1 MSAIRAVI
9 FDAFGTL
16 CQITAPRRPYQ
27 RLARR
32 VSDPVQFT
40 KAVMTQPLD
49 LRQSARRAMA
59 EVSEQELCL
68 LEADLDAELQSI
80 SLFPDVQHV
89 LLALR
94 ARGYRLGVLSNLAA
108 PYAAP
113 LRALLPADLDLYGW
127 SFERGH
133 AKPHPRL
140 YHWACATLALEP
152 EQVLMVGDTRVPD
165 YSGAQACG
173 LQACWLRRRAST
185 EVLADTISGLEELLA
200 RLPPAAL
207 AGAADA

>member
-1 MSAIRAVI
+1 MSEIRAVI
-9 FDAFGTL
+9 FDVFGSL
-16 CQITAPRRPYQ
+16 CQITSPQRPYQ

-59 EVSEQELCL
+59 QVSEQELCR
-68 LEADLDAELQSI
+68 LESDLDAELASI
-80 SLFPDVQHV
+80 RLFPDVCRV
-89 LLALR
+89 LATLR
-94 ARGYRLGVLSNLAA
+94 ERGYRLGVLSNLAA

-113 LRALLPADLDLYGW
+113 LRALLPPDLDLYGW

-140 YHWACATLALEP
+140 YHWACQVLGMPADE
-152 EQVLMVGDTRVPD
+152 VLMVGATRVPD

-173 LQACWLRRRAST
+173 LQACWLRRQAT
-185 EVLADTISGLEELLA
+185 TVVDADTISNLDEVLL
-200 RLPPAAL
+200 RLPELSAA
-207 AGAADA
+207 